1 MAHTNRKQA
10 GMTLVELMIAMV
22 VLAVGMAG
30 VLLMIT
36 SGIASN
42 NRNRLDTGAT
52 NISQLVME
60 AIVSKPAG
68 SNPIITLQ
76 DCRPA
81 ALGGP
86 QNLQINTA
94 GAAGPAG
101 AGALITNPL
110 AGGNGNID
118 WTGQAQAAVPAQ
130 YGMLYYACGTQGRQI
145 AYEVR
150 VNIIAPAINVAGA
163 PSKIVT
169 VSSRKSG
176 AVAGDIRTFAP
187 PVTLRGYS
195 GR

>member
-1 MAHTNRKQA
+1 
-10 GMTLVELMIAMV
+10 
-22 VLAVGMAG
+22 
-30 VLLMIT
+30 
-36 SGIASN
+36 
-42 NRNRLDTGAT
+42 
-52 NISQLVME
+52 
-60 AIVSKPAG
+60 
-68 SNPIITLQ
+68 
-76 DCRPA
+76 
-81 ALGGP
+81 
-86 QNLQINTA
+86 
-94 GAAGPAG
+94 
-101 AGALITNPL
+101 L